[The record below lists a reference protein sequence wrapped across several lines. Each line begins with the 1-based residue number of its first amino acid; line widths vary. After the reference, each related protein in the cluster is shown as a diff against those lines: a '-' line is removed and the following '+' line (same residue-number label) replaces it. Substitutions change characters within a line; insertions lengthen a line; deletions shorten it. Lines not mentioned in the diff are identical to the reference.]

1 MNYQLNLAY
10 ALLNIRGTGHSR
22 TFKIHPDMKK
32 ILTIILLLA
41 AFSRSTGQTVAR
53 VDKKTKE
60 FFIPTAS
67 KAQYRIFGYEFA
79 NVSTRKMI
87 CFSSYTGDV
96 GANMYNCPLG
106 SYFDTS
112 LMKEGDRIVYLGAA
126 GSFSKMNYIT
136 GSGKKTFF
144 YFPKGSFIIK

>member
-1 MNYQLNLAY
+1 
-10 ALLNIRGTGHSR
+10 
-22 TFKIHPDMKK
+22 MKK
-32 ILTIILLLA
+32 VVFVIMLLMSLTQV
-41 AFSRSTGQTVAR
+41 SGQAVGQI
-53 VDKKTKE
+53 DKKTKE
-60 FFIPTAS
+60 FFIQTGT
-67 KAQYRIFGYEFA
+67 KAQFRMFGYEFP

-112 LMKEGDRIVYLGAA
+112 LMKEGDRIVYLGPA

-136 GSGKKTFF
+136 GTGKKTVF
-144 YFPKGSFIIK
+144 YFQKSSLVFK

>member
-1 MNYQLNLAY
+1 
-10 ALLNIRGTGHSR
+10 
-22 TFKIHPDMKK
+22 MKK
-32 ILTIILLLA
+32 TLSVILLLTILA
-41 AFSRSTGQTVAR
+41 RVSGQTVAQ

-60 FFIPTAS
+60 FFIPTAT
-67 KAQYRIFGYEFA
+67 KAQFRTFGYEFP

-112 LMKEGDRIVYLGAA
+112 LMREGDRIVYLGPA
-126 GSFSKMNYIT
+126 GSFSKMSYIT
-136 GSGKKTFF
+136 GTGKKTVF
-144 YFPKGSFIIK
+144 YFPKGSFNFK

>member
-1 MNYQLNLAY
+1 
-10 ALLNIRGTGHSR
+10 
-22 TFKIHPDMKK
+22 MKK
-32 ILTIILLLA
+32 ILSIILLLA
-41 AFSRSTGQTVAR
+41 ALTRVSGQTVAH

-60 FFIPTAS
+60 FFIPTGT
-67 KAQYRIFGYEFA
+67 KAQFRTFGYEFP

-112 LMKEGDRIVYLGAA
+112 LMKEGDRILYLGPA

-136 GSGKKTFF
+136 GTGKKTVF
-144 YFPKGSFIIK
+144 YFPKGSFILK

>member
-1 MNYQLNLAY
+1 LAY
-10 ALLNIRGTGHSR
+10 ALHEIMGLIRVKPR
-22 TFKIHPDMKK
+22 QIHPDMKK
-32 ILTIILLLA
+32 IFLVISLLTV
-41 AFSRSTGQTVAR
+41 FVTVNGQTIAK

-60 FFIPTAS
+60 FYIPANS
-67 KAQYRIFGYEFA
+67 KVQFRIFGYEFP

-106 SYFDTS
+106 SYFDTGI
-112 LMKEGDRIVYLGAA
+112 MREGDKIIYLGPA

-136 GSGKKTFF
+136 GAGKKTIF
-144 YFPKGSFIIK
+144 YFPKGTFLLK